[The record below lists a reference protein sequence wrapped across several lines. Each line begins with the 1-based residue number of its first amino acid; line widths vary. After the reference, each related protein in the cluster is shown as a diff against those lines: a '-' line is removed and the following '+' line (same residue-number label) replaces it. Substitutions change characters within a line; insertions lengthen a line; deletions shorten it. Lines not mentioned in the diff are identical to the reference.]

1 MLRAMS
7 NSAKGLSSCL
17 NGDHPALAL
26 QGEHYGAYTHT
37 ATKVKLSKRNK
48 VGSMLSLL
56 SAYCGN
62 YRSPQPPVCVEEE
75 ETHHTGS
82 EQRAVLE
89 KCLPAHNKCLYK
101 KHLKKEKIW
110 RYSQS
115 SLLISQDQQFRGF
128 LGTRVL
134 WDHCVPTQA
143 MAPCTQMRHFLIHT
157 TWQGFPCPASSQ
169 TSNTLQLCR
178 EKPKK
183 CLSWC
188 QLRAIDA
195 NGLVL
200 LYTSQWSPSFPFLP
214 SQQIFWCSI
223 YKISIKNLDL
233 VQQVLWHW
241 FMSVTGRC

>member
-1 MLRAMS
+1 MEIFLIHS
-7 NSAKGLSSCL
+7 LDLS
-17 NGDHPALAL
+17 
-26 QGEHYGAYTHT
+26 
-37 ATKVKLSKRNK
+37 
-48 VGSMLSLL
+48 GS
-56 SAYCGN
+56 
-62 YRSPQPPVCVEEE
+62 V
-75 ETHHTGS
+75 
-82 EQRAVLE
+82 
-89 KCLPAHNKCLYK
+89 
-101 KHLKKEKIW
+101 IW
-110 RYSQS
+110 RLPRCKGALG
-115 SLLISQDQQFRGF
+115 SL
-128 LGTRVL
+128 
-134 WDHCVPTQA
+134 PTQA

-200 LYTSQWSPSFPFLP
+200 LNTSWWSPSFPFLP

-223 YKISIKNLDL
+223 YKISTEKVDL

-241 FMSVTGRC
+241 FMSVTRRYKSITIGL